1 MEETIKYLLNNISV
15 TTSLLFLIAFGI
27 DILINSSQSWSERC
41 FFWFLIFPVG
51 LTCLYAGVFHI
62 FYQDIA
68 AGLIGWEPSP
78 FEIEVGLANLSFA
91 AMAILAAFYGF
102 EARMILITGYSV
114 FLWGAAI
121 GHVRDMI
128 VNSNYHSANAGPFF
142 WTDILFPL
150 VGIILLVMTYRKE
163 GA

>member
-102 EARMILITGYSV
+102 EARMILITGYSL

-128 VNSNYHSANAGPFF
+128 VNNNYHSANAGPFF